1 MKTKALKPLNTEA
14 ITSLGGINLA
24 KYNLACLF
32 VEFIDLSGCQ
42 FLGRDLSLLK
52 GQDSY
57 GDNINFAG
65 ATFVIADF
73 RHAKYKRV
81 NFSNCQ
87 FTNALFERAL
97 LIKADFSGATLD
109 KSNLDNIQSRNNI
122 FKDIIAEGLS
132 GEFSELSGSNFS
144 GAQIKDSKLFSSV
157 LNNIDFRGSVLID
170 VDLSHNEMR
179 NCNFEGATLIRVD
192 FSNTDLE
199 GSNFDGVDLSTC
211 TTTIS
216 DTWWG
221 VPHYD
226 SDIVYS

>member
-1 MKTKALKPLNTEA
+1 MKTKALKHLNTEA
-14 ITSLGGINLA
+14 ITSLGDINLA
-24 KYNLACLF
+24 KYDLTCLF

-42 FLGRDLSLLK
+42 FVSRDLTLLK

-57 GDNINFAG
+57 GDNITFAG
-65 ATFVIADF
+65 ALLAMADF

-81 NFSNCQ
+81 NFTNCE
-87 FTNALFERAL
+87 FVNARFGRAL
-97 LIKADFSGATLD
+97 LVKADFTGATLD
-109 KSNLDNIQSRNNI
+109 KSNLDNIQSPNNI
-122 FKDIIAEGLS
+122 FKDIVAEGLS
-132 GEFSELSGSNFS
+132 GEFAQLSGSNFS
-144 GAQIKDSKLFSSV
+144 GAKIKKSKLFSSV
-157 LNNIDFRGSVLID
+157 LNNVDFRGAVLID

-179 NCNFEGATLIRVD
+179 NCNFEGATLLRVD

-199 GSNFDGVDLSTC
+199 GSNLDGVDLSTC

-226 SDIVYS
+226 GDIIYN